1 MNPQNNLP
9 AREIAEPNYDEL
21 VDRVGYDFGL
31 KRRSFVQLLG
41 AGLLIAA
48 SAPALAQ
55 RRGGGRGFG
64 GSGAKNIESRI
75 HLGKDGSITVLVGKV
90 EAGQGARAELTQAA
104 AEELKVP
111 SESLQLIMADTGL
124 VPDDGI
130 TAGSGSTPR
139 TVPSVRQGA
148 AAARELLI
156 AFAAKSLQVDP
167 KEIRVENGL
176 ASFASIKQHISY
188 ADLAKN
194 QDAAKD
200 FQQAV
205 PAEVQLTPVKEWKV
219 MGASKPRPNGRD
231 VVTGVHKYPSDIS
244 RPGMLYGKILRAPA
258 YGSQLTDIDLGPA
271 KALPGVVV
279 VRDDQFVGVAAPNR
293 LRAEQALSL
302 LEKHAKWEPA
312 PHPSSKELFTYLR
325 EHAEGG
331 VPANPYADHVS
342 KAKHAVKADYH
353 VAYVQHSPLEP
364 RAAVA
369 EWVDGKLTVWAG
381 T

>member
-9 AREIAEPNYDEL
+9 APETAEPNYDEL

-64 GSGAKNIESRI
+64 GSG
-75 HLGKDGSITVLVGKV
+75 
-90 EAGQGARAELTQAA
+90 
-104 AEELKVP
+104 
-111 SESLQLIMADTGL
+111 
-124 VPDDGI
+124 
-130 TAGSGSTPR
+130 
-139 TVPSVRQGA
+139 
-148 AAARELLI
+148 
-156 AFAAKSLQVDP
+156 
-167 KEIRVENGL
+167 
-176 ASFASIKQHISY
+176 
-188 ADLAKN
+188 
-194 QDAAKD
+194 AKD

-279 VRDDQFVGVAAPNR
+279 V
-293 LRAEQALSL
+293 
-302 LEKHAKWEPA
+302 
-312 PHPSSKELFTYLR
+312 
-325 EHAEGG
+325 
-331 VPANPYADHVS
+331 
-342 KAKHAVKADYH
+342 
-353 VAYVQHSPLEP
+353 
-364 RAAVA
+364 
-369 EWVDGKLTVWAG
+369 
-381 T
+381 